1 MRVTRVRWLAPA
13 VIVSVLVGPTL
24 GAVPAYAGELTG
36 VTLVACY
43 GSGTVDVY
51 NASTHR
57 RVDWFPVGI
66 GAIDIVVA
74 ADGRRAFVAN
84 GLGGTVSLVDPGYHT
99 TVVPVGR
106 APSALAVDPAGTT
119 VYVANSG
126 DGTVS
131 VVD

>member
-51 NASTHR
+51 NATTHR

-74 ADGRRAFVAN
+74 AGGRRAFVAN
-84 GLGGTVSLVDPGYHT
+84 GPGGTASLGGPRGPTPGG
-99 TVVPVGR
+99 PGGR
-106 APSALAVDPAGTT
+106 GPSPPPLPP
-119 VYVANSG
+119 
-126 DGTVS
+126 
-131 VVD
+131 